1 MRRERRVDESGGDTG
16 LRGEEV
22 RGGGRFADV
31 DEMEGGAPGD
41 IEDVESVRLRVEDEN
56 VGVELRVDR

>member
-1 MRRERRVDESGGDTG
+1 

-41 IEDVESVRLRVEDEN
+41 IEDVESV
-56 VGVELRVDR
+56 